1 MFLSRK
7 TGSAL
12 ILNIFNFQFFYTI
25 RRYIIMKWGG
35 YSNKAANK
43 VTEAVSKVF
52 GVRGLSILLSVV
64 AFALLVGATHKWTF

>member
-1 MFLSRK
+1 
-7 TGSAL
+7 
-12 ILNIFNFQFFYTI
+12 
-25 RRYIIMKWGG
+25 MKWGG